1 MGKVDTTLFR
11 KTYENDLFIVQIYL
25 DDINKFL
32 STNKFSCQEFSE
44 LMRLEF
50 EMMTAEL
57 HFFLGI

>member
-32 STNKFSCQEFSE
+32 STNKF
-44 LMRLEF
+44 
-50 EMMTAEL
+50 
-57 HFFLGI
+57 FLQRIFGTNET